1 MPKLGP
7 MGREMTMISLNTADR
22 VRTLERLRDRLAE
35 QLDVVESSRDVC
47 ALARRLQAVL
57 KEIDDLPQ
65 SRPVAGPRL
74 LSGDVSVGARPASST
89 HPLHTSRP
97 EPQDGRPSGHSSGG
111 VFMASRRSQRVNR
124 ALVAVVAQTTEPS
137 LAPEIAR
144 SWAALCP
151 GLLHAN
157 CLYLPT
163 Y

>member
-1 MPKLGP
+1 MVTSKLP
-7 MGREMTMISLNTADR
+7 SA
-22 VRTLERLRDRLAE
+22 RTLLTMNPQRGGDMPTDLRKPDAGHC
-35 QLDVVESSRDVC
+35 VEHSHRAISQGR
-47 ALARRLQAVL
+47 
-57 KEIDDLPQ
+57 
-65 SRPVAGPRL
+65 
-74 LSGDVSVGARPASST
+74 VSCSK
-89 HPLHTSRP
+89 PLHTSRP

-144 SWAALCP
+144 SWTALCP
-151 GLLHAN
+151 GLLHPN